1 MSSVGM
7 SDPSSGALIT
17 GDQAASLA
25 GKGVGKL
32 AGKLGLGK
40 KKGKFFSDMAS
51 AGTKY
56 LAPKIRGAIKKAAGM
71 KKGGKVRKMT
81 MPKRGRG
88 GRFVKRR

>member
-1 MSSVGM
+1 MSSVA
-7 SDPSSGALIT
+7 SADPSSGALIT

-32 AGKLGLGK
+32 AKKLGMGK

-56 LAPKIRGAIKKAAGM
+56 LAPKIRGALKEVPGM
-71 KKGGKVRKMT
+71 KKGGKVMRMR
-81 MPKRGRG
+81 MPKRGKS
-88 GRFVKRR
+88 GRFMKRK